1 MAEFPLRL
9 EGREVRTFNTVDEL
23 VDSVF
28 DEYQSR
34 LKLNKKDV
42 KITDVLWFF
51 GITDNKGNGN
61 TMCLADVRTIDIL
74 GKYDFLQASP
84 CIDEMIKNLVNTNI
98 WFEAVKILSK
108 IKPRLF

>member
-51 GITDNKGNGN
+51 GITDNKGNGD
-61 TMCLADVRTIDIL
+61 TMCLADERTLDIL
-74 GKYDFLQASP
+74 KKYDFLQADPSK
-84 CIDEMIKNLVNTNI
+84 INNSA
-98 WFEAVKILSK
+98 WFEAVVLLGK